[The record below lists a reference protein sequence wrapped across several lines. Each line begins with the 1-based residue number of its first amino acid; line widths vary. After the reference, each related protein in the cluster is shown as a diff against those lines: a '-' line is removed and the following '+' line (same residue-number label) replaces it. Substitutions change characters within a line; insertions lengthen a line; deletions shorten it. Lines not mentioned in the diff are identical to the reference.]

1 MKVDKESRERL
12 YAELVA
18 HNGADRQIDKAAEEL
33 AEAIQVIMK
42 AKYGEDTIEHLAE
55 ELWDTL
61 TLLEQVIWIFD
72 IEPKVKSWMVY
83 KLNRTA
89 KDIGI
94 EK

>member
-18 HNGADRQIDKAAEEL
+18 RNGADRQIDKAAEEQGEFL
-33 AEAIQVIMK
+33 QVLMK
-42 AKYGEDTIEHLAE
+42 VKYGEDTVDHLAE
-55 ELWDTL
+55 EIWDLL

-72 IEPKVKSWMVY
+72 LWPLVKKWMVY

-89 KDIGI
+89 KDIGL